1 MLRATNSDKTVEAVL
16 PVSNFSGI
24 LPSRVNR
31 NRKSKPFPTPN
42 LPEIR
47 SQFCNM
53 DPATAALNWPPSKQR
68 INFVS
73 AKRRSLWTGFLGGG
87 QDEERARQRVLTGTT
102 IGDPAQKLHN
112 V

>member
-1 MLRATNSDKTVEAVL
+1 MDLATV
-16 PVSNFSGI
+16 
-24 LPSRVNR
+24 
-31 NRKSKPFPTPN
+31 
-42 LPEIR
+42 
-47 SQFCNM
+47 
-53 DPATAALNWPPSKQR
+53 ALNWPPSKQR